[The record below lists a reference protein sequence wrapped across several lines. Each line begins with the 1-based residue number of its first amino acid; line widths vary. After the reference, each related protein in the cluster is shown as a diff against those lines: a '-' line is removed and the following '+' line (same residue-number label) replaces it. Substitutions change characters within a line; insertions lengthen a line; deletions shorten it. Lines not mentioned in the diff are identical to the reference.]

1 MANGLLSE
9 LRRLAESSKDIPQE
23 AINRLILGAL
33 AEVVDRL
40 DKISS
45 AADDRTVTLDKVTDA
60 ITEDYTA
67 VSKSLEDVNKTLVQI
82 QSELQ
87 AIKQNPFIQLG
98 SFIKRHPKTS
108 LIVFLLSI
116 AAVTILITSKPF
128 VVMLLTLAGIPS
140 DAIEQLIM
148 LVYH

>member
-33 AEVVDRL
+33 AEVVDHLEKLSR
-40 DKISS
+40 S
-45 AADDRTVTLDKVTDA
+45 AEDRTVALDKVTDA
-60 ITEDYTA
+60 ITEDYTS
-67 VSKSLEDVNKTLVQI
+67 VTKSLEDVNKTLTQI
-82 QSELQ
+82 QSELIT
-87 AIKQNPFIQLG
+87 IKQNPFIQLG
-98 SFIKRHPKTS
+98 SFVKRHPKTS
-108 LIVFLLSI
+108 LVIFILTI
-116 AAVTILITSKPF
+116 AAVTILVTSKPF

-140 DAIEQLIM
+140 EAIEQLLI

>member
-40 DKISS
+40 EKLSMS
-45 AADDRTVTLDKVTDA
+45 AEDRTVALDKVTDA
-60 ITEDYTA
+60 ITEDYTS
-67 VSKSLEDVNKTLVQI
+67 VTKSLEDVNKTLTQI
-82 QSELQ
+82 QSELIT
-87 AIKQNPFIQLG
+87 IKQNPFIQLG
-98 SFIKRHPKTS
+98 SFVKRHPKTS
-108 LIVFLLSI
+108 LVIFILTI
-116 AAVTILITSKPF
+116 AAVTILVTSKPF

-140 DAIEQLIM
+140 EAIEQLLI

>member
-40 DKISS
+40 EKLSKS
-45 AADDRTVTLDKVTDA
+45 AEDRTVALDKVTDA
-60 ITEDYTA
+60 ITEDYTS
-67 VSKSLEDVNKTLVQI
+67 VTKSIEDVNKTLMQI
-82 QSELQ
+82 QSELTT
-87 AIKQNPFIQLG
+87 IKQNPFIQLG
-98 SFIKRHPKTS
+98 SFIKRHPKTA
-108 LIVFLLSI
+108 LVIFILTI

-140 DAIEQLIM
+140 EAIEQLLI

>member
-40 DKISS
+40 EKLSRS
-45 AADDRTVTLDKVTDA
+45 AEDRTVALDKVTDA
-60 ITEDYTA
+60 ITEDYTS
-67 VSKSLEDVNKTLVQI
+67 VTKSLEDVNKTLTQI
-82 QSELQ
+82 QSELIT
-87 AIKQNPFIQLG
+87 IKQNPFIQLG
-98 SFIKRHPKTS
+98 SFVKRHPKTS
-108 LIVFLLSI
+108 LVIFILTI
-116 AAVTILITSKPF
+116 AAVTILVTSKPF

-140 DAIEQLIM
+140 EAIEQLLI